1 MKLLFSTI
9 IALLLIGCNASSRKE
24 SHSSI
29 QKSHIKSFITLLT
42 EKHPK
47 YKTLDISYDKA
58 ATRRYNTGISS
69 NVIILV
75 GKSDPTINENGV
87 LDSPYYLFT
96 VHINEFNK
104 PTLDNL
110 SIVNLST
117 EQSWNPEYTEQPNKR
132 MVKTGAGSNVE

>member
-1 MKLLFSTI
+1 M
-9 IALLLIGCNASSRKE
+9 
-24 SHSSI
+24 
-29 QKSHIKSFITLLT
+29 HI
-42 EKHPK
+42 
-47 YKTLDISYDKA
+47 
-58 ATRRYNTGISS
+58 
-69 NVIILV
+69 
-75 GKSDPTINENGV
+75 INENGV